1 MIKLKNHLLEK
12 IRQVILLALQVENTP
27 LYQYSLEE
35 LQLPFHRTTYVRF
48 SYTALR
54 YIRHNSQDSSRED

>member
-27 LYQYSLEE
+27 LYQYSPLNAFILII
-35 LQLPFHRTTYVRF
+35 LQTL
-48 SYTALR
+48 
-54 YIRHNSQDSSRED
+54 QKDK